1 MNMCKVC
8 AIAVKKANCIL
19 GCIRQSIVSRS
30 MEVILPFYSV
40 LVRPDMENS
49 VRFSSTQYKGDMD
62 ILERIWQRTT
72 KMIKSLEQLSSE
84 ERLRQLGLFSLEKA
98 EGETSVNTIP
108 EKSM

>member
-1 MNMCKVC
+1 MGPW
-8 AIAVKKANCIL
+8 AKKG
-19 GCIRQSIVSRS
+19 GCVRQSIACRLR
-30 MEVILPFYSV
+30 EGILPLCSV
-40 LVRPDMENS
+40 LVRLHLECWDQLWAP
-49 VRFSSTQYKGDMD
+49 QYKGDMD

-84 ERLRQLGLFSLEKA
+84 ERLRQLRLFSLEKA